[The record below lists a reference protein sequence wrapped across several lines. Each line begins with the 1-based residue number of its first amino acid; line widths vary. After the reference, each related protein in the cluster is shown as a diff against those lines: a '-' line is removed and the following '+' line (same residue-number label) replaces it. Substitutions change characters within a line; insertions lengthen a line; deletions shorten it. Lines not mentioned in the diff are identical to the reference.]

1 MKFPIMG
8 SCMLFALFVV
18 IKFVPKHWLDL
29 LVSIYFSFIGAYTV
43 ATFIEPATVLILAPI
58 PSVMYYKIE

>member
-8 SCMLFALFVV
+8 SCMLFSLFVL

-29 LVSIYFSFIGAYTV
+29 LISVYFSFIGTYTV
-43 ATFIEPATVLILAPI
+43 ATLIEPATVH
-58 PSVMYYKIE
+58 